1 MNCMYN
7 IFFPD
12 ECISEDDLKFMCVTI
27 ERIART
33 LKQPNKYIVN
43 TLGYNELV
51 KKISLAN
58 VLHCLNP
65 LQTIDDFVKEY
76 HLEQGGFDITKVD
89 KEFADNIPTVIQ
101 MGKVYYRLI
110 LSTLESNEDYVQGII
125 RVYNHPICE
134 ILDNY
139 NASAYYEPSYVI
151 ERAYY
156 NDGCF

>member
-1 MNCMYN
+1 MYN
-7 IFFPD
+7 LFFPD
-12 ECISEDDLKFMCVTI
+12 ELIEEDDLKFMCVTI
-27 ERIART
+27 ERIARE
-33 LKQPNKYIVN
+33 LKQPNKYVVN
-43 TLGYNELV
+43 AIGYKELS

-65 LQTIDDFVKEY
+65 LQVVDDFVKEY
-76 HLEQGGFDITKVD
+76 NLKSGDFDITNVD
-89 KEFADNIPTVIQ
+89 KELVDNIPTVIQ

-110 LSTLESNEDYVQGII
+110 LATLEPNEDYVQGII

-151 ERAYY
+151 ARAYY